1 MPTLKEFA
9 GSYSGK
15 KDITDI
21 KRIPVDLPINSGT
34 FKNSEGK
41 DMPFNYFEI
50 EGYKYTIKAKVL
62 AQMKYLL
69 EQKPNI
75 KAFKVSKAPNGDLV
89 VFDVD

>member
-9 GSYSGK
+9 STYSGK
-15 KDITDI
+15 KDITDV
-21 KRIPVDLPINSGT
+21 KRIPVETQVNSGT
-34 FKNSEGK
+34 FKNSDGK

-50 EGYKYTIKAKVL
+50 DSYKYTIKAKVL
-62 AQMKYLL
+62 AQIKYLL

-75 KAFKVSKAPNGDLV
+75 KAFKVSKAPNGELV